1 MGDKTKLL
9 KVTKIAK
16 LKTSTQMVAI
26 AILFSHGVFEHYHIT
41 LSAKIDASP
50 KNLDFLSD
58 AMIYSSNFG
67 LVFLWLDAAL
77 TLISGFEYLQKSWPY
92 LKG

>member
-1 MGDKTKLL
+1 
-9 KVTKIAK
+9 
-16 LKTSTQMVAI
+16 
-26 AILFSHGVFEHYHIT
+26 
-41 LSAKIDASP
+41 LSAKNDASP
-50 KNLDFLSD
+50 KNLGFLSD

-67 LVFLWLDAAL
+67 LVFLWLAAAL